1 MIPNDPRVSDP
12 ASDKGNILN
21 PRKLDIAD
29 EIAASVEMA
38 LVFLAC
44 TPNAFLVRHQRAF
57 TLL

>member
-29 EIAASVEMA
+29 EIA
-38 LVFLAC
+38 
-44 TPNAFLVRHQRAF
+44 VRGDGARLPCVYA
-57 TLL
+57 